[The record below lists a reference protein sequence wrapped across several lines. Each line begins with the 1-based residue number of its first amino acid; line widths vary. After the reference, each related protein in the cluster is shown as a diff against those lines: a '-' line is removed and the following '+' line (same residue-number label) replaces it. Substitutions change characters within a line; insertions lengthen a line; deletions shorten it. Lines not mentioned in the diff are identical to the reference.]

1 LRSNERL
8 RPGATAR
15 NFQKATVSLTVSDT
29 QQVYRAE
36 SWLTTPWIAWGPK
49 WLVAGPVYTILIFE
63 NETED
68 PPKMHTWSVDAPFD
82 SKGAGLP
89 LPVVVAVPVTTTPG
103 PVVAGL
109 FAGQTEV
116 S

>member
-1 LRSNERL
+1 
-8 RPGATAR
+8 
-15 NFQKATVSLTVSDT
+15 
-29 QQVYRAE
+29 
-36 SWLTTPWIAWGPK
+36 
-49 WLVAGPVYTILIFE
+49 VYTILIFE
-63 NETED
+63 NETDD
-68 PPKMHTWSVDAPFD
+68 PPKRHTWSVDDPFD

-109 FAGQTEV
+109 LAGQTDV

>member
-1 LRSNERL
+1 MIRL
-8 RPGATAR
+8 R
-15 NFQKATVSLTVSDT
+15 
-29 QQVYRAE
+29 
-36 SWLTTPWIAWGPK
+36 
-49 WLVAGPVYTILIFE
+49 FE
-63 NETED
+63 NETTE
-68 PPKMHTWSVDAPFD
+68 PPVMHTLRVDAPLD

-109 FAGQTEV
+109 LAGQTDV